1 MDLIHIEAVVRPS
14 DEGDLPAYSAGDA
27 YVSGGTWLFS
37 EDQPAARRLIDLSA
51 IAWTPIAT
59 SPDEIVIAANCTY
72 RQLEAFDWSALP
84 AGRIFPV
91 AIRSLS
97 SSFKTYGLATVGGNI
112 GLAFAKGMMTP
123 VFIALDASYE
133 LVTPASAPGAPA
145 SVRLVSAAAFQTG
158 VRQTILGPGEYVR
171 AIRVPRTAF
180 ARRLVLRRAAHQAS
194 SHVTAMVIAAA
205 DPVSGAVTL
214 TLSGALTYPVKF
226 TLDPATPVAAQVD
239 AVCAVRPLLAD
250 SHGGEAYRQTLLRE
264 LATEA
269 LAALAAPDH
278 AA

>member
-1 MDLIHIEAVVRPS
+1 MDLIHIESVFRPA
-14 DEGDLPAYSAGDA
+14 DESALPSFTPGDT

-37 EDQPAARRLIDLSA
+37 EAQPAARRLIDLSA
-51 IAWTPIAT
+51 IAWTPIST
-59 SPDEIVIAANCTY
+59 TPTEVVIAANCTY
-72 RQLEAFDWSALP
+72 RQLEGFDWSGLP
-84 AGRIFPV
+84 AGRIFPI

-123 VFIALDASYE
+123 VFLTLDARYE
-133 LVTPASAPGAPA
+133 LVTPAADGAPA
-145 SVRLVSAAAFQTG
+145 NVRLVSAAAFQTG

-171 AIRVPRTAF
+171 AIRVPRDAF
-180 ARRLVLRRAAHQAS
+180 SRRLVLRRAAHQAS

-205 DPVSGAVTL
+205 DPATGATTL
-214 TLSGALTYPVKF
+214 TLSGALTYPVKI
-226 TLDPATPVAAQVD
+226 TLSPAASVAEQVD
-239 AVCAVRPLLAD
+239 AASAAHPVLVD
-250 SHGGEAYRQTLLRE
+250 SHGGGDYRRLLLRE

-269 LAALAAPDH
+269 LAALATPDH

>member
-1 MDLIHIEAVVRPS
+1 MDLIHVKTVERPLDDAAV
-14 DEGDLPAYSAGDA
+14 PAWAEGDA

-37 EDQPAARRLIDLSA
+37 DPQPQVTRLIDLSA
-51 IAWTPIAT
+51 MAWTPVVVGA
-59 SPDEIVIAANCTY
+59 DEVVIAANCTY
-72 RQLEAFDWSALP
+72 RQLEGFDWSALP

-123 VFIALDASYE
+123 AFITLDARYE
-133 LVTPASAPGAPA
+133 LVTPAADGAPA

-171 AIRVPRTAF
+171 AIRVPRVAF

-205 DPVSGAVTL
+205 DPATGATTL
-214 TLSGALTYPVKF
+214 TLSGALTYPVKI
-226 TLDPATPVAAQVD
+226 TLSPAASVAEQVD
-239 AVCAVRPLLAD
+239 AASAAHPVLID
-250 SHGGEAYRQTLLRE
+250 SHGGADYRRLLLRE
-264 LATEA
+264 LAAEA
-269 LAALAAPDH
+269 LAALATPDH